1 MTKAE
6 KIVFLL
12 RNGMFLSV
20 YPVLA
25 DPGFRNG
32 DIESPCGIK
41 SCTGARC
48 ACARSL
54 RPRGFW
60 VSVGTDLGGLHT
72 FQREVYGSGPD
83 VGEVIL
89 DTILEL
95 AEKHRELWWR
105 LEKAGD
111 AEP

>member
-20 YPVLA
+20 YPILTA
-25 DPGFRNG
+25 PM
-32 DIESPCGIK
+32 K
-41 SCTGARC
+41 
-48 ACARSL
+48 
-54 RPRGFW
+54 PRGFR
-60 VSVGTDLGGLHT
+60 VSVSTDLGGLHT